1 MLSVVGVDDD
11 RPRRRP
17 CWRPSFLGEL
27 GEAPGVATAAGGAV
41 DVAHLGEGVGR
52 FVEQGAEHDDRTPV
66 QPIPVDA
73 EPLIVAL
80 PAHHGT
86 VPVTQVLLGT

>member
-11 RPRRRP
+11 RAQA
-17 CWRPSFLGEL
+17 SLVLEAELLGEL
-27 GEAPGVATAAGGAV
+27 GEAPVVATAAGGVV
-41 DVAHLGEGVGR
+41 DVAHLGQGVGR
-52 FVEQGAEHDDRTPV
+52 FVEQGAEHDDRSPV

-80 PAHHGT
+80 PAHHGG